1 MACLDRELGA
11 IESGSM
17 DYKDLPSTHIEA
29 QRRGEAYYFTGKPCK
44 HGHISPRFTSGRKC
58 KECAYIRNRKRT
70 TEENYWTDYGDEEY
84 KQRKRE
90 YAKKHYL
97 TYAHKKAFANRRRL
111 IKLARVA
118 TREGS
123 EKIRRMTLESQIRTL
138 DTGIKYEIDHII
150 PIVHEKVCGLHV
162 PANVQILTKK
172 QNRAK
177 ASRFDQDK
185 QSKIQMQLLKKKP
198 TEVG

>member
-1 MACLDRELGA
+1 
-11 IESGSM
+11 M
-17 DYKDLPSTHIEA
+17 DYKDLPSTHTEA
-29 QRRGEAYYFTGKPCK
+29 IRRGEKYYFTGKPCK
-44 HGHISPRFTSGRKC
+44 HGHISPRFVSGRKC

-70 TEENYWTDYGDEEY
+70 IEEDYWQDYGDDDY
-84 KQRKRE
+84 KKRKRE

-97 TYAHKKAFANRRRL
+97 TYAHKKAFAKRRRL
-111 IKLARVA
+111 VKLARVA

-138 DTGIKYEIDHII
+138 DTGIKYEVDHII

-198 TEVG
+198 SEEG

>member
-1 MACLDRELGA
+1 
-11 IESGSM
+11 M
-17 DYKDLPSTHIEA
+17 DYKDLPSTHTEA
-29 QRRGEAYYFTGKPCK
+29 LRRGEKYYYTGKPCK
-44 HGHISPRFTSGRKC
+44 HGHIGPRFTTGRKC

-84 KQRKRE
+84 KKRKRE

-118 TREGS
+118 TRAGA

-150 PIVHEKVCGLHV
+150 PIVHDKVCGLHV

-177 ASRFDQDK
+177 ASRFDQEK
-185 QSKIQMQLLKKKP
+185 QSRIQMQLLKKKP